1 MGALVYARSS
11 SEQQSEHSI
20 DDQLR
25 IYRTPAKRESSAVTE
40 VYAGGWSKLREW
52 LVPDTASPTLARR

>member
-11 SEQQSEHSI
+11 SERQSEHPI
-20 DDQLR
+20 DDQVR
-25 IYRTPAKRESSAVTE
+25 IYRAPAERGGSAVTE

-52 LVPDTASPTLARR
+52 LDLGTASPTPAKS